1 MTERIEEATRK
12 QVAEFLPRAIE
23 KALGSY
29 YDYLENPPEPKPN
42 KKGEIQSETS
52 FFKEYHAA
60 GKVAI
65 SHIKLLLDMA
75 RWADLPVGDT
85 GRPVFDLSQIMTLR
99 NSVATE
105 MSVIKPEEEEDDD
118 LA

>member
-29 YDYLENPPEPKPN
+29 YDYLEKPPDAPLDKNGNKP
-42 KKGEIQSETS
+42 SDTS
-52 FFKEYHAA
+52 TFKEYHTA
-60 GKVAI
+60 GKVAL
-65 SHIKLLLDMA
+65 SHIKLLLDLA
-75 RWADLPVGDT
+75 RWADLPVGTT
-85 GRPVFDLSQIMTLR
+85 GKPAFDLSQIMTLR
-99 NSVATE
+99 NSVA
-105 MSVIKPEEEEDDD
+105 MDMNAIAPEEEDED